1 MSSLQAYRGPF
12 DGVTHVQMHA
22 LSLLIA
28 LLEGGNSCVQR
39 AIDDYFR
46 SHSESEEATS
56 LSKPQ
61 VARLMS
67 S

>member
-28 LLEGGNSCVQR
+28 LLEGGNSGVQR
-39 AIDDYFR
+39 AIG
-46 SHSESEEATS
+46 
-56 LSKPQ
+56 
-61 VARLMS
+61 
-67 S
+67 